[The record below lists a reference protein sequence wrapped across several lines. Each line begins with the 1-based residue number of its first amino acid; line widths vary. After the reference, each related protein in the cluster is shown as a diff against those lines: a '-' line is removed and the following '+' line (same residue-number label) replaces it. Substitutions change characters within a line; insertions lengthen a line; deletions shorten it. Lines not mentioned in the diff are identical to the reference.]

1 MHDNQAGASSYGID
15 PRASRLAV
23 GVDGVG
29 SDEHG
34 IRLQRRHDCAP
45 ASASKQASVSCDVGH
60 ECEAHSFVRSFAH
73 SPASVASQT
82 VVWSGDPGTCCVAL
96 PLTWRDCC
104 VRLSLSHSLCN
115 NQSTDRSIVHW
126 YLGCRV
132 ADDCMARRMSVSPSP
147 QSSLGGRG
155 VAYQAIETDSRCRQ
169 TARIFAQMGHVYVY
183 TVQGSDRPSRTL
195 SHTVSLAI
203 ASPCDVPNNVQH
215 DQQLDR
221 VVNQAQLPV
230 VDLDDLDR
238 RVREGT
244 LEPADTV
251 P

>member
-1 MHDNQAGASSYGID
+1 
-15 PRASRLAV
+15 
-23 GVDGVG
+23 
-29 SDEHG
+29 
-34 IRLQRRHDCAP
+34 
-45 ASASKQASVSCDVGH
+45 
-60 ECEAHSFVRSFAH
+60 
-73 SPASVASQT
+73 
-82 VVWSGDPGTCCVAL
+82 
-96 PLTWRDCC
+96 
-104 VRLSLSHSLCN
+104 
-115 NQSTDRSIVHW
+115 
-126 YLGCRV
+126 
-132 ADDCMARRMSVSPSP
+132 MSVSPSP